1 MKVDVDVGD
10 ANPIRQH
17 PYRLNPTK
25 QAILQKEVRNMLDQG
40 IIEPSDSEWSSP
52 CLMVPKPGN
61 KFRVCADLRQVNQL
75 VKGDSFPLP
84 RMDDCIDSIGH
95 AKFITTL
102 DLLKGYYQIPLTDR
116 AKQIL
121 TMTTPEGLYQYKVMP
136 FGLKTAPAAFQ
147 RLMNNVLRDVPQ
159 VKVYLDDVVIFTD
172 SWEDHVQTI
181 ELVFDRLQHANLT
194 VNLAKCHFGQA
205 KVTYLGHIV
214 GGGQIAP
221 IDAKVATIVEFPQPT
236 TRKELRRFLGMA
248 GYYRRFC
255 ANFATIAAPLTTLLQ
270 KATSF
275 KWEAKCENAFKMLK
289 GMLSS
294 HPVLAGP
301 RFDKPFQLAVDA
313 SDQGCGSVLFQH
325 TESGHEQPVSYFS
338 RKFNKHQV
346 NYSTVEKEALGL
358 ILSLQ
363 HYDVYLANTQ
373 EPVTVY
379 TDHNPL
385 TFIHRMKGTNQRV
398 LRWSLLIQQYNLQ
411 ITHIKGT
418 NNVVADAL
426 SRI

>member
-1 MKVDVDVGD
+1 MSRVFRQTMQLLEIHQVRSSAYHPESQGALERFHQNLKTMLRCYSVEHERDWDVCLPYVLFAARDSKQESLGFTPFELVYGHTPRGPLKLVKEKWIEGNIEENLLGYVARIKSKLLQATSLAKQHLSVAQSRAKAHFDKSAKTREFKVGD
-10 ANPIRQH
+10 QVLLYLPIPKSPLKAKYYG
-17 PYRLNPTK
+17 PYKIKRR
-25 QAILQKEVRNMLDQG
+25 V
-40 IIEPSDSEWSSP
+40 SDVCYVISTP
-52 CLMVPKPGN
+52 DRRRKD
-61 KFRVCADLRQVNQL
+61 RVCHINL
-75 VKGDSFPLP
+75 VKPYKVRSTALP
-84 RMDDCIDSIGH
+84 ISLLPAMDDESPS
-95 AKFITTL
+95 A
-102 DLLKGYYQIPLTDR
+102 
-116 AKQIL
+116 
-121 TMTTPEGLYQYKVMP
+121 
-136 FGLKTAPAAFQ
+136 
-147 RLMNNVLRDVPQ
+147 
-159 VKVYLDDVVIFTD
+159 
-172 SWEDHVQTI
+172 
-181 ELVFDRLQHANLT
+181 
-194 VNLAKCHFGQA
+194 
-205 KVTYLGHIV
+205 
-214 GGGQIAP
+214 
-221 IDAKVATIVEFPQPT
+221 IVEFPQPT